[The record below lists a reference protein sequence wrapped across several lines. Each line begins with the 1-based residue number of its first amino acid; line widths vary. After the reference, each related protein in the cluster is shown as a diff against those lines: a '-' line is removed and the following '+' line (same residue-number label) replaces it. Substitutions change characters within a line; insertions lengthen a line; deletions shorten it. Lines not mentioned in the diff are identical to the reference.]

1 MSKPP
6 SFNVRAVLGWC
17 LFDGANT
24 IFSYVVVTRYLND
37 WIINTQHQPDWT
49 IGLMGFFASLCLL
62 FLLPVLGAV
71 ADTWGRHKPILIAA
85 TLVSVSATALLGVV
99 SSAVAALVIAAV
111 GIVGFQIALS
121 QYDPL
126 LVKVAPPERRGRV
139 SGYGVAVGYLGVL
152 VAIPVM
158 GMLVHDNPQDAFL
171 PAALMFGLGSV
182 PCFFWVKEGKGN
194 PVGSFRE
201 LAASTRVQTVSA
213 LKHARTTSFGRL
225 LLARFLYVDAI
236 STVIAFMTVYAT
248 RVGGFSDGQINTLLA
263 LSILFSV
270 TGAVVVGLLIR
281 RYGPG
286 HTLLWVVGFIIF
298 TLSFGAASGSLGLWL
313 LGPMVG
319 VCLGAVNT
327 ADRVYALGLAKPSE
341 RGALFGLNTLVGK
354 LSSGVGPLVLWGGTV
369 AVAQELGL
377 SAADASRCAVAVLA
391 LSAGVGWLVL
401 RRLVRSDPPLY
412 ADSDEEDVPTASD
425 VTDPQPVLPV

>member
-1 MSKPP
+1 
-6 SFNVRAVLGWC
+6 
-17 LFDGANT
+17 
-24 IFSYVVVTRYLND
+24 
-37 WIINTQHQPDWT
+37 
-49 IGLMGFFASLCLL
+49 
-62 FLLPVLGAV
+62 
-71 ADTWGRHKPILIAA
+71 
-85 TLVSVSATALLGVV
+85 
-99 SSAVAALVIAAV
+99 
-111 GIVGFQIALS
+111 
-121 QYDPL
+121 
-126 LVKVAPPERRGRV
+126 
-139 SGYGVAVGYLGVL
+139 
-152 VAIPVM
+152 
-158 GMLVHDNPQDAFL
+158 
-171 PAALMFGLGSV
+171 
-182 PCFFWVKEGKGN
+182 
-194 PVGSFRE
+194 
-201 LAASTRVQTVSA
+201 
-213 LKHARTTSFGRL
+213 
-225 LLARFLYVDAI
+225 
-236 STVIAFMTVYAT
+236 MTVYAT
-248 RVGGFSDGQINTLLA
+248 RVGGFSDGQINTLRA